1 MGERDL
7 TIKTLVPQTTDRE
20 LVRDRLQNT
29 TFVGI
34 DFGTSTTVASYAVPG
49 DERVPIRAEPI
60 PIPQTMPDGATASHH
75 LVPSVIA
82 WHNEE
87 LFVGAGARKLKKTGA
102 CSKGHSAWSSFKM
115 ELGVDLGPQYHNS
128 NLKRGQPGPT
138 IERPWHA
145 AAVFLRY
152 MREHIEDFARA
163 EGLPQDIQ
171 YSVSIPAAFEPNQ
184 REDLMRALDE
194 AGIQLPEQG
203 FIDEPNAAFLNV
215 LTEANMFGEEK
226 PLQIPSATALRMLVF
241 DFGAG
246 TCDISILEIGEGPD
260 GFYSQNLAI
269 SRFEVL
275 GGDNI
280 DRQLVRDVLIEQLC
294 EQSGVEP
301 KDLRKT
307 DIEQRVIPMLKNT
320 AERLKIASCKRVSSE
335 QHGPRLPSVATDADQ
350 SVTRETDVTIRLP
363 RKTLH
368 ADSFTLT
375 FEDFHEL
382 MAPFLD
388 PDGASADSDDV
399 ISIFKPVQSAIRK
412 ARLDPPELDMVL
424 PIGGSSKNPYV
435 QVALHNQFEEHFVEV
450 EVPRD
455 LRAHVSTGTAINS
468 LILNGLNT
476 PIVKPITSE
485 SIFAIVRDA
494 AGESLHTLIEASTEI
509 PSPPTVVD
517 DLRVG
522 NEGQKSVQ
530 IPICVGTRNKVMS
543 MLEVKAPSPD
553 GFESGT
559 RVQIELQLNR
569 DKLLQARA
577 QVGSQ
582 TAETSVSHPFA
593 NRELTAEE
601 RRVRRLEKEIHV
613 ARSNGKTP
621 VSKLVELADAC
632 RDAGDHRRAA
642 EILEQLQMMDADL
655 ERETSIAYNYE
666 RAGRDDLAL
675 KWAKKAYERD
685 KSPVTARNVAV
696 TAWNQDRDRETYVEY
711 LEKALD
717 LDKSHVPSLMSLGT
731 HLRRREEERSRELI
745 ERAFDILQEKRKHTF
760 RTLDDDE
767 LRRLKQ
773 AAEILGHDDV
783 VEEVKNK
790 LQDRESASS
799 EEYDE
804 DRLAMRTS
812 PDALPSE
819 EDDS

>member
-7 TIKTLVPQTTDRE
+7 TIKTLVPQTTNQE
-20 LVRDRLQNT
+20 LVRDRLRNT

-60 PIPQTMPDGATASHH
+60 SIPQTMPDGATGSHH

-82 WHNEE
+82 WHNDE
-87 LFVGAGARKLKKTGA
+87 LFIGAGARELKNQGRVA
-102 CSKGHSAWSSFKM
+102 EGHSVWSSFKM

-128 NLKRGQPGPT
+128 KLKRNESGPT
-138 IERPWHA
+138 IERPRHA

-152 MREHIEDFARA
+152 MREHIEEFVEAND
-163 EGLPQDIQ
+163 LPEDLQ
-171 YSVSIPAAFEPNQ
+171 YSISIPAAFEPNQ
-184 REDLMRALDE
+184 REDLMRSLE
-194 AGIQLPEQG
+194 MAGIPLPEQG

-215 LTEANMFGEEK
+215 LTEANMFGDEK

-246 TCDISILEIGEGPD
+246 TCDISILEIGEGSD

-280 DRQLVRDVLIEQLC
+280 DRQIVRDVLVEQIC
-294 EQSGVEP
+294 EQSDVDP
-301 KDLRKT
+301 KDLRET
-307 DIEQRVIPMLKNT
+307 DIEQRVIPMLKNI
-320 AERLKIASCKRVSSE
+320 AEKLKIAACKRVSSE
-335 QHGPRLPSVATDADQ
+335 QYGPRLPSVATDADQ
-350 SVTRETDVTIRLP
+350 SVTVEADVTIRLP
-363 RKTLH
+363 RETLH

-388 PDGASADSDDV
+388 PEGASAESDDV
-399 ISIFKPVQSAIRK
+399 ISIFKPVQSAIQK

-424 PIGGSSKNPYV
+424 PIGGSSESPYV
-435 QVALHNQFEEHFVEV
+435 QVALHDYFEEHFVEV
-450 EVPRD
+450 DVPRD

-494 AGESLHTLIEASTEI
+494 AGETLHTLIDASTEI
-509 PSPPTVVD
+509 PSPPTVVE

-522 NEGQKSVQ
+522 NEGQQSVQ

-559 RVQIELQLNR
+559 RVRLELQLNR
-569 DKLLQARA
+569 DKLLQVQAK
-577 QVGSQ
+577 VGNQ
-582 TAETSVSHPFA
+582 TAETDVAHPFA
-593 NRELTAEE
+593 NRELTQEE
-601 RRVRRLEKEIHV
+601 RRVRHLEKKIHT
-613 ARSNGKTP
+613 AMSNGRVP
-621 VSKLVELADAC
+621 VSKLTELADAC
-632 RDAGDHRRAA
+632 RDAGEHRRAA
-642 EILEQLQMMDADL
+642 EVLEQLQMKDSSL

-675 KWAKKAYERD
+675 KWAKKAYERN
-685 KSPVTARNVAV
+685 KNATTARNVAV
-696 TAWNQDRDRETYVEY
+696 TAWNFERDQDTYVEY
-711 LEKALD
+711 LEKALEI
-717 LDKSHVPSLMSLGT
+717 DKSHVPSLMSLGT
-731 HLRRREEERSRELI
+731 HLRRRDEERSQELI
-745 ERAFDILQEKRKHTF
+745 ERAFEILQDR
-760 RTLDDDE
+760 RVVRALDDDE
-767 LRRLKQ
+767 LRQLKQ
-773 AAEILGHDDV
+773 AAKILGHDDV
-783 VEEVKNK
+783 RKEASAE
-790 LQDRESASS
+790 LEDRESTSFGK
-799 EEYDE
+799 YDE

-819 EDDS
+819 DGDT